1 MDFLRIIRSLEE
13 FLYEAMTWL
22 LFYPRTFWAVLRNPL
37 AMLRYSEHEL
47 ADAADQQFIDKLSP
61 PLFLMITI
69 VISHLIEVAGHQHVS
84 SATTAIGKQIVGS
97 EQNLLILRSIL
108 FAIYPLF
115 FASNRLRRE
124 HRALTRDTLRGPFY
138 AQCYIAAP
146 AALGFGIGSMLG
158 RSHTVAIAAG
168 GLAISLICVIWY
180 LWIEAAWLRSKSPM
194 PWWRSVRA
202 VTGTWLK
209 ASFASAL
216 ISAAVLGMGGNA

>member
-37 AMLRYSEHEL
+37 AMLRYSDHEL
-47 ADAADQQFIDKLSP
+47 SDAADQQFTDKLSP

-69 VISHLIEVAGHQHVS
+69 VISHLIELAGHQRLS
-84 SATTAIGKQIVGS
+84 TATTEIGKQIVNS

-124 HRALTRDTLRGPFY
+124 NKPLTRDTMRGPFY

-158 RSHTVAIAAG
+158 RNHSLQVAAG
-168 GLAISLICVIWY
+168 GLAISLICIIWY
-180 LWIEAAWLRSKSPM
+180 LWVEAAWLRANSPQSG
-194 PWWRSVRA
+194 WRSVRS

-216 ISAAVLGMGGNA
+216 ISAAVLGLGGNA